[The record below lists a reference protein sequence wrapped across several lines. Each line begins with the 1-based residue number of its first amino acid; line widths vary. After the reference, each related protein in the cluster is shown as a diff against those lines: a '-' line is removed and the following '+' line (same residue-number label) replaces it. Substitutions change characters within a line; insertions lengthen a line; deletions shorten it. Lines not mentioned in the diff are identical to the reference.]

1 MKLVAIGIGSVIF
14 GIELLRDV
22 FRVPEFRGAELW
34 LVDVQPDALA
44 RMTRLAERLNEAA
57 GWDVAVRSTT
67 DRREAL
73 PGADFVVTA
82 VAVDRIA
89 TWRADH
95 DLALRNGFAS
105 VLSENGGPGGL
116 SHTLRSV
123 PLMVDIGCDV
133 ADLAP
138 GALMLNYTN
147 PENRVC
153 LAVRRHTTARVV
165 GLCHSVA
172 EAIDA
177 CARTLGRPRSDLDV
191 HAAGLNHYTWFLS
204 IRDARDGS
212 DLLPEFQRRR
222 LADDGAQGRV
232 GRLLLERLGTYPAID
247 DDHIGEYL
255 PWAAEL
261 VGTSGYDFE
270 RHDRRSA
277 DDVAMLEA
285 WGSGARAVEPLLA
298 EPSQE
303 AAVDHSSAEI
313 MGDVVARRTRRRPS
327 FIVPN
332 DGYIDNL
339 PADSVVEVPGIV
351 EDGAVRGVP
360 VGALPEPV
368 AALLRHELAIQDA
381 AVEAAVEGSRDLAM
395 RALLLD
401 PVVGSVRAAERFL
414 DDILSVH
421 RAVLPR
427 FWS

>member
-1 MKLVAIGIGSVIF
+1 MD
-14 GIELLRDV
+14 R
-22 FRVPEFRGAELW
+22 R
-34 LVDVQPDALA
+34 DALPA
-44 RMTRLAERLNEAA
+44 
-57 GWDVAVRSTT
+57 
-67 DRREAL
+67 
-73 PGADFVVTA
+73 ADFVVTA

-95 DLALRNGFAS
+95 DLALRHGFAS

-116 SHTLRSV
+116 AHTLRSV
-123 PLMVDIGCDV
+123 PLMVEIGRDV
-133 ADLAP
+133 AELAP
-138 GALMLNYTN
+138 SALMLNYTN

-153 LAVRRHTTARVV
+153 LALRRHTDARVV

-172 EAIDA
+172 EEIDA
-177 CARTLGRPRSDLDV
+177 CARVLGRPRSELDV
-191 HAAGLNHYTWFLS
+191 HAAGLNHYTWFMK

-222 LADDGAQGRV
+222 LADGRTQGTV
-232 GRLLLERLGTYPAID
+232 GRLLLERLGLSPAID

-261 VGTSGYDFE
+261 IGTSGYDFE
-270 RHDRRSA
+270 RHDRRSEG
-277 DDVAMLEA
+277 DVAMLEA
-285 WGSGARAVEPLLA
+285 WGSGARPVEPLLA

-313 MGDVVARRTRRRPS
+313 IGDLIARRTRRRPS
-327 FIVPN
+327 FILPN

-339 PADSVVEVPGIV
+339 PFDSVVEVPGIV
-351 EDGAVRGVP
+351 EDGTARGVP
-360 VGALPEPV
+360 VGAMPEPV

-381 AVEAAVEGSRDLAM
+381 AVEAAVQGSRDLAM

-401 PVVGSVRAAERFL
+401 PLVGSVRAAERFL
-414 DDILSVH
+414 DDVLRVH